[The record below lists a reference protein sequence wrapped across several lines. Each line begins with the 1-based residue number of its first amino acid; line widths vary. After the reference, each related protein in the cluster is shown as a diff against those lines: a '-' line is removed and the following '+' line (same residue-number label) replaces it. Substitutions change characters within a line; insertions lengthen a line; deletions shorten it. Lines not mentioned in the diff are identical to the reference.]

1 MKTIIY
7 SLVFA
12 FTFVVIAA
20 GESLRLDPLV
30 RQTQR
35 AIPFC
40 VTGAGGNSLDS
51 TIAEIVRKDLSKHG
65 AFIAARISSGDEK
78 TLDSAERRKG
88 KIYFK
93 NWANLGAQI
102 LGKIKSQNGKVEFYL
117 YTPYNGKRILA
128 KRYRGSASSAERV
141 GHLIAD
147 DIIQAILHEKGFFSS
162 RLLFV
167 KGDIK
172 SKNIY
177 LANSDGSGMKALTKG
192 KTLCIFPDWFP
203 DGKNVLFTSYFEGR
217 PIIYK
222 MALANGKAKR
232 LLAMPG
238 MNVCGAVSPDGRKL
252 AAILDKDG
260 QPELYV
266 INLRSGKRKRLTH
279 GRAVESSPSWSPD
292 SKKIVYASDEAGG
305 RPQIYT
311 IPASGGK
318 AHRLTTSSF
327 SRYCTSPSWSPD
339 GKKIAFVAQLAGNFD
354 VCLYDVN
361 SRQIY
366 QLTTNPN
373 NDEGPSW
380 ACDSR
385 HIAYSRVYG
394 RKSQIMLLD
403 SETGKTS
410 PLIHSGEYCGSPS
423 WGP

>member
-1 MKTIIY
+1 MKTITY
-7 SLVFA
+7 SLIYIFA
-12 FTFVVIAA
+12 LALSVT

-40 VTGAGGNSLDS
+40 VTGAAGNSLDD
-51 TIAEIVRKDLSKHG
+51 TIAKVVRNDLSKHG
-65 AFIAARISSGDEK
+65 AFIAAGISVGDEK
-78 TLDSAERRKG
+78 TLDNADRQKG

-93 NWANLGAQI
+93 NWSNLGAQI
-102 LGKIKSQNGKVEFYL
+102 LGKVKSKEGKIEFYL
-117 YTPYNGKRILA
+117 FTPYNGKRLFA
-128 KRYRGSASSAERV
+128 KRYRGSEKSAQRV

-147 DIIQAILHEKGFFSS
+147 DIIKAVLNEKGFFSS

-172 SKNIY
+172 NKNIY

-192 KTLCIFPDWFP
+192 NTLCIFPDWFP
-203 DGKNVLFTSYFEGR
+203 DGKNILFTSYYEGR

-222 MALANGKAKR
+222 MALANGKARR
-232 LLAMPG
+232 LLGMPG
-238 MNVCGAVSPDGRKL
+238 MNISGAVSPNGKKL

-266 INLRSGKRKRLTH
+266 VDLASGKRKRLTH

-292 SKKIVYASDEAGG
+292 SKNIAYASDQAGG

-311 IPASGGK
+311 ITASGGK
-318 AHRLTTSSF
+318 PHRITSTSF
-327 SRYCTSPSWSPD
+327 SRYCTSPAWSPD
-339 GKKIAFVAQLAGNFD
+339 GKKIAFVGQLGGNFD
-354 VCLYDVN
+354 ICLYDVS
-361 SRQIY
+361 SRKLF

-385 HIAYSRVYG
+385 HIAYSSVYA
-394 RKSQIMLLD
+394 RASKIMLLD

-410 PLIHSGEYCGSPS
+410 PLIKSGQYCGSPS
-423 WGP
+423 WSP

>member
-1 MKTIIY
+1 MKILTFSLI
-7 SLVFA
+7 STLVFA
-12 FTFVVIAA
+12 ITVM
-20 GESLRLDPLV
+20 GESVRLDPLV
-30 RQTQR
+30 RQTHR

-40 VTGAGGNSLDS
+40 VTGAAGNPLDN
-51 TIAEIVRKDLSKHG
+51 TIAKVVRKDLSKHG
-65 AFIAARISSGDEK
+65 AFNAARISGNDEK
-78 TLDSAERRKG
+78 TLDQADRRTG
-88 KIYFK
+88 KVHFK

-102 LGKIKSQNGKVEFYL
+102 LGKIKSKNGKIEFYL
-117 YTPYNGKRILA
+117 YTPYNGARVFA
-128 KRYRGSASSAERV
+128 KRYRGNKKSARKV

-162 RLLFV
+162 QLLFV

-177 LANSDGSGMKALTKG
+177 IANSDGTGMKALTKG
-192 KTLCIFPDWFP
+192 NTLCVFPDWFP
-203 DGKNVLFTSYFEGR
+203 DGRNILFTSYFEGR

-222 MALANGKAKR
+222 MSLNNGKARR

-238 MNVCGAVSPDGRKL
+238 MNICGAVAPNGRKL

-266 INLRSGKRKRLTH
+266 IDLATGKRKRLTH

-292 SKKIVYASDEAGG
+292 SRKIVYSSDEAGG

-311 IPASGGK
+311 ISASGGRP
-318 AHRLTTSSF
+318 HRLTTSSF
-327 SRYCTSPSWSPD
+327 SRYCTSPTWSPD
-339 GKKIAFVAQLAGNFD
+339 GKKIAFVAQLAGNYD
-354 VCLYDVN
+354 VCLYDFA
-361 SRQIY
+361 SKQLY

-394 RKSQIMLLD
+394 RTSKIRILD
-403 SETGKTS
+403 SETGKTA
-410 PLIHSGEYCGSPS
+410 PLIQSGEYCGSPA
-423 WGP
+423 WEP